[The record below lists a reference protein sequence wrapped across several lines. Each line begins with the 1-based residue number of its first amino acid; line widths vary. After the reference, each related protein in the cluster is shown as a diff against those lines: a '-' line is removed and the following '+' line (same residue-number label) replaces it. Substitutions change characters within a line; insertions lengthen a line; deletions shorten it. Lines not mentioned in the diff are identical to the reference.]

1 MALRCVA
8 CEYPRPL
15 LMCSEGHTKEA
26 VGSGRGQG
34 TLGERRDG
42 ATAWGQRPAAGDVPR
57 AGKDTGDTAPAW
69 GRDGNKRGFAPTAGT
84 TVPRQNPGLPP
95 ASQQP
100 HGPAETA
107 AQGLRRR
114 PPRSRPSPTPSRC
127 RSSEGPPGTPA
138 PAVSLLLLLV
148 LRRPPRNPQ
157 PPRGGPGRAPPGSGP
172 EPLSEASP
180 SASASAG
187 ERGVAAIRE
196 RGTKGTKGRRAAT
209 GPDSSLNSE
218 RARTVSKT
226 GTPLSNTALEPESFR
241 RGCRMT
247 EATALIVS
255 TAHGFGSASNHRG
268 RRSAPSPP
276 SLLRTEMRPHRTAA
290 NAESRA
296 PTRRDRCRPRRPPP
310 ALSTHLGASNTAPT
324 PGARPGTQHAPPQ
337 PGTQLRTPAPS
348 SGPHDAPRHPAHRR
362 RIPSRTSGAAR
373 PPPRPIKHLRT
384 PTRGQPPARARRSPG
399 RPAWSGAERSS
410 AGSGSPSST
419 GSPSSSSSPGPSRGP
434 TAPGSWKRSRRPGRR
449 HPKRPVPAR

>member
-1 MALRCVA
+1 MQHGARVALRCIA

-84 TVPRQNPGLPP
+84 TVPRQNPGLAL

-138 PAVSLLLLLV
+138 PAVSLLLLV

-157 PPRGGPGRAPPGSGP
+157 PPAGVPAVLPPAPALSRSPRPRPAPAPARGKGGWPR
-172 EPLSEASP
+172 
-180 SASASAG
+180 SARG
-187 ERGVAAIRE
+187 EQ
-196 RGTKGTKGRRAAT
+196 KGRR
-209 GPDSSLNSE
+209 G
-218 RARTVSKT
+218 V
-226 GTPLSNTALEPESFR
+226 
-241 RGCRMT
+241 
-247 EATALIVS
+247 
-255 TAHGFGSASNHRG
+255 
-268 RRSAPSPP
+268 
-276 SLLRTEMRPHRTAA
+276 
-290 NAESRA
+290 
-296 PTRRDRCRPRRPPP
+296 
-310 ALSTHLGASNTAPT
+310 
-324 PGARPGTQHAPPQ
+324 
-337 PGTQLRTPAPS
+337 
-348 SGPHDAPRHPAHRR
+348 
-362 RIPSRTSGAAR
+362 
-373 PPPRPIKHLRT
+373 
-384 PTRGQPPARARRSPG
+384 GQR
-399 RPAWSGAERSS
+399 
-410 AGSGSPSST
+410 
-419 GSPSSSSSPGPSRGP
+419 RGP
-434 TAPGSWKRSRRPGRR
+434 TRA
-449 HPKRPVPAR
+449 